1 MKVSIIIPCY
11 NVDDCIQEAIDCA
24 KAQSHPSVEIICID
38 NGSTDRTLDI
48 LESSAEKGDILLL
61 KQPKKGASAA
71 RNMGWRAASGDWI
84 QFLDADDLIGPE
96 KIQHQIELLKASD
109 SNPSFI
115 AGSCCKVDPT
125 DGSIKVWPVK
135 EPIWQGLLTN
145 SAGNSCANLFR
156 RSALESVGGRN
167 EELKSSQGYDLMFRL
182 MQKEEFVLVDQ
193 DSTHT
198 TIRTR
203 AQGSISTADKWGNQ
217 ERFLALMARIC
228 DFLRMERPAVY
239 QGLPDD
245 WFQQMY
251 QRIRLNTV
259 HGRSGSVGFYRSILP
274 DGFVPAQRPYDG
286 NWFRLTMSW
295 FGFPLADRIH
305 SFMIRLRGG

>member
-1 MKVSIIIPCY
+1 MAVESAL
-11 NVDDCIQEAIDCA
+11 D
-24 KAQSHPSVEIICID
+24 QSYQPLEIICVD
-38 NGSTDRTLDI
+38 NGSSDGTLSI
-48 LESSAEKGDILLL
+48 LEAVAEKGDIRLMQ
-61 KQPKKGASAA
+61 QPKKGAPAA
-71 RNMGWRAASGDWI
+71 RNMGWRAAQGEWI
-84 QFLDADDLIGPE
+84 QFLDADDLIGPD
-96 KIQHQIELLKASD
+96 KLKHQLELLERHEGEA
-109 SNPSFI
+109 PFI
-115 AGSCCKVDPT
+115 AAACRKITPEDEA
-125 DGSIKVWPVK
+125 IIEWMVK
-135 EPIWQGLLTN
+135 EPIWHGLLSN
-145 SAGNSCANLFR
+145 QAGITSANLFR
-156 RSALESVGGRN
+156 RSALEWVDGWD
-167 EELKSSQGYDLMFRL
+167 EDLKSSQEYDLMFRI
-182 MQKEEFVLVDQ
+182 MQLDDQVLVDQ
-193 DSTHT
+193 NALHT

-228 DFLRMERPAVY
+228 DYLRMERPAVY

-259 HGRSGSVGFYRSILP
+259 HGRSGSVRFYRSILP